1 MIREKW
7 EAYKRWKTKALI
19 ERLKD
24 VKFHRQ
30 WSLAR
35 GENAE
40 FYNEQVKAIEE
51 ILKERGAV

>member
-1 MIREKW
+1 MKKW
-7 EAYKRWKTKALI
+7 EAYKRWKTKELL
-19 ERLKD
+19 ERLND

-40 FYNEQVKAIEE
+40 FYDEQAKAIEE
-51 ILKERGAV
+51 ILKEWGVV

>member
-1 MIREKW
+1 MVKW